1 MTGRAGAELPLMERA
16 VTPTVLVI
24 DDDPTVLANLE
35 GLLKKMG
42 FSVAT
47 GRSAAEMWPLLDGRP
62 ADVLILDVLLPDLS
76 DGTTGVDL
84 LPDLQRTHP
93 MLPVIILTGENKV
106 DVAVKAMKRGARDY
120 LVKPVDP
127 ELLEITVHQA
137 IEHRNQVEELEAL
150 RRGLGALDGLGGMI
164 GTHPSMQLLYAQIE
178 NVAPS
183 NVPVLI
189 TGESGTGKELVARAL
204 HDKSR
209 RARGPFVDINCA
221 AIPRELLESEMFG
234 HEKGA
239 FTGAHRQYV
248 GCFERAHGGTL
259 FLDEICEMDIHL
271 QAKLLRV
278 LQDGKFQ
285 RIGGEQKI
293 TSDVR
298 IISAT
303 NRNPQQAI
311 SEGKLRE
318 DLYYRLNVVHLHVP
332 ALRNRASDIY
342 AIARYYLRRLS
353 QTHGKSFRDFSEEA
367 INAMIAC
374 PWKGNVR
381 ELINAI
387 EHAVVLNQG
396 ELITLDMLPEN
407 VERKPRNGSVSPVP
421 ADDSGVLPFWL
432 TEKLE
437 IERALRAC
445 DGNVGA
451 AAKKLQ
457 LSQATLYRKIQKYGL
472 ERK

>member
-1 MTGRAGAELPLMERA
+1 MERA
-16 VTPTVLVI
+16 MTHTVLVI

-47 GRSAAEMWPLLDGRP
+47 GTSAADMWRFLDAQP
-62 ADVLILDVLLPDLS
+62 AADVLILDVLLPDLP
-76 DGTTGVDL
+76 DGRTGVDL

-93 MLPVIILTGENKV
+93 MLPVIILTSENKV
-106 DVAVKAMKRGARDY
+106 DVAVKAMKSGARDY

-137 IEHRNQVEELEAL
+137 LEHRNQVEELEAL
-150 RRGLGALDGLGGMI
+150 RRGLGALDSLGGMI
-164 GTHPSMQLLYAQIE
+164 GTHPSMQVLYAQIE

-189 TGESGTGKELVARAL
+189 TGESGTGKELVAWAL
-204 HDKSR
+204 HDKSK
-209 RARGPFVDINCA
+209 RARGPFVDVNCA

-259 FLDEICEMDIHL
+259 FLDEICEMDIQL

-293 TSDVR
+293 ASDVR

-303 NRNPQQAI
+303 NRNPQKAI
-311 SEGKLRE
+311 QEGKLRE

-342 AIARYYLRRLS
+342 AIARYYLRRFS
-353 QTHGKSFRDFSEEA
+353 RIHGKNFRDFAEDA
-367 INAMIAC
+367 LDAMISC

-396 ELITLDMLPEN
+396 ELITLNMLPEN
-407 VERKPRNGSVSPVP
+407 VERAGRNGITSSPIP

-432 TEKLE
+432 TEKIE
-437 IERALRAC
+437 IERALRTC